1 MGNTDS
7 CKSVLRFA
15 DKTGGELSMDFTMQV
30 RLNMSDSLHLPQLNF
45 NYSREEYSEV
55 LKFEIFSRKYLACES
70 VKVC

>member
-1 MGNTDS
+1 
-7 CKSVLRFA
+7 
-15 DKTGGELSMDFTMQV
+15 MDFTMQV